1 MSTRTPSLRVASRGG
16 RESRRNWDAE
26 AVTESQQS
34 DPKKGQENKSYWS
47 KAVQVAWQDTSRTK
61 TLLELRAE
69 ELPVPLQPTVA
80 EVAEVSWLFE
90 RKDPECPRELLKK
103 MVEVLLSKAAVEAVT
118 PSIVEYMELSEIGM
132 GGTLVHLLDFVP
144 TKPVFGTCWIQW

>member
-1 MSTRTPSLRVASRGG
+1 
-16 RESRRNWDAE
+16 
-26 AVTESQQS
+26 
-34 DPKKGQENKSYWS
+34 
-47 KAVQVAWQDTSRTK
+47 
-61 TLLELRAE
+61 
-69 ELPVPLQPTVA
+69 
-80 EVAEVSWLFE
+80 
-90 RKDPECPRELLKK
+90 

>member
-1 MSTRTPSLRVASRGG
+1 MPLR
-16 RESRRNWDAE
+16 
-26 AVTESQQS
+26 
-34 DPKKGQENKSYWS
+34 
-47 KAVQVAWQDTSRTK
+47 
-61 TLLELRAE
+61 
-69 ELPVPLQPTVA
+69 PTVA
-80 EVAEVSWLFE
+80 EVAEVSRLFE

-144 TKPVFGTCWIQW
+144 TKPVFGAPAGFSGDRHNAYKYSWAHGTDFATARRIVTEGL